1 MTTMGERIKKYRK
14 KKKYTQQQL
23 ADLLQVSVM
32 TVRRF
37 EANEREPK
45 MEMVENLASVLGVS
59 KIELIFGS
67 PSEAGRA
74 ALNGFSENLSD
85 NLHDLAERGLEIIQD
100 QYANTPEFIVQYWER
115 LNTVG
120 RIEATKRTKQMYDSP
135 EYKKDDKE

>member
-14 KKKYTQQQL
+14 EKKYTQQQL

-45 MEMVENLASVLGVS
+45 MEMVEKLASVLNVS
-59 KIELIFGS
+59 VIELMFGS
-67 PSEAGRA
+67 FSEAGKA
-74 ALNGFSENLSD
+74 VLTDFNDELS
-85 NLHDLAERGLEIIQD
+85 NQVHDFAEIGLEVIQE
-100 QYANTPEFIVQYWER
+100 QYANSPDHIVRYWER
-115 LNTVG
+115 LNTIG

-135 EYKKDDKE
+135 EYQKDKK

>member
-14 KKKYTQQQL
+14 EKKYTQQQL

-59 KIELIFGS
+59 EIALMFGS

-74 ALNGFSENLSD
+74 VLNGFSENLSN
-85 NLHDLAERGLEIIQD
+85 NLHDLAEHGLEIIQE

-135 EYKKDDKE
+135 EYKKDEK